1 MSHENFIRRYLMK
14 AGVMGRNGFQ
24 IGHTSD
30 ANPHALHISFS
41 IEKSDSETAN
51 TAKVQVWNLS
61 SESLMVL
68 DLKDCIIELQAGYT
82 SHISLILVG
91 NVVTAT
97 TQMAGAD
104 RLTELEVVDGRV
116 VIRDT
121 YISASFSGKVNS
133 KDVFD
138 YIAAA
143 MGIPVVYSAGC
154 EFRILPNGFSFIGP
168 AKNALKKLSKTC
180 RLAWSIQNSIL
191 QVRKPNEPITA
202 SAYLLSADTGL
213 LDVPK
218 RITISAE
225 SDDSADG
232 SSGTT
237 SQIGY
242 EVRYLLNG
250 AIGVNDFVRLESNTV
265 RGYFRVYKLNLD
277 GDNLEGE
284 WTCTA
289 QLLEV
294 K

>member
-1 MSHENFIRRYLMK
+1 MSQENFIRQYLLK

-24 IGHTSD
+24 IGDISD
-30 ANPHALHISFS
+30 LNPHALHIHFS
-41 IEKSDSETAN
+41 IEKSDSEASN
-51 TAKVQVWNLS
+51 TAKVQIWNLS
-61 SESLMVL
+61 PENLKVL
-68 DLKDCIIELQAGYT
+68 DTKDCTIELLAGYA

-91 NVVTAT
+91 NLVTAF
-97 TQMAGAD
+97 TQMDGAD
-104 RLTELEVVDGRV
+104 RLTEIDVVDGRV
-116 VIRDT
+116 AIRDT
-121 YISASFSGKVNS
+121 YISVSFFGKVNS

-138 YIAAA
+138 YIATA
-143 MGIPVVYSAGC
+143 MGIPVVYSIGC
-154 EFRILPNGFSFIGP
+154 NFRILPNGFSFVGA
-168 AKNALKKLSKTC
+168 AKNALKKLCKTC
-180 RLAWSIQNSIL
+180 GLAWSIQNSIL
-191 QVRKPNEPITA
+191 QVRKPNEPITV
-202 SAYLLSADTGL
+202 SAYLLNADTGL
-213 LDVPK
+213 LDIPK

-265 RGYFRVYKLNLD
+265 RGYFRVYKLNMD